1 MRRRRDPAKTSSPPA
16 TVAVL
21 AALGV
26 AFVALPVAGLA
37 ARAPWSDLGRLWTPG
52 ARNAFGIS
60 LIVTAGAA
68 LLSLV
73 LGLPAAVLLARSR
86 FRGASVVRG
95 IVLLPMVL
103 PPVVGGVGLLAAL
116 GPRHGILGRPLEALG
131 IELPFT
137 TGAAVVAAAFVS
149 TPLLVLAVEAGLR
162 TVDPRLEQAAAAM
175 GGSRWM
181 ILRRV
186 TLPLIRP
193 QIAAGM
199 VLAAA
204 RSLGEFGATI
214 TFAGNI
220 GGRTQTLPLSVFETL
235 QSDPD
240 GAILQALLLV
250 ALALAAI
257 VALRGRLFAR

>member
-1 MRRRRDPAKTSSPPA
+1 MRDRRERAEETSPPA

-21 AALGV
+21 AALAV
-26 AFVALPVAGLA
+26 AFVALPVVGLA
-37 ARAPWSDLGRLWTPG
+37 ARAPWSDLGLLWSPG
-52 ARNAFGIS
+52 ARTALGVS
-60 LIVTAGAA
+60 LVVTAGAA
-68 LLSLV
+68 ALSLV
-73 LGLPAAVLLARSR
+73 LGLPAAVGLARSR
-86 FRGASVVRG
+86 FRGASIVRG

-116 GPRHGILGRPLEALG
+116 GRRGILGGPLDALG
-131 IELPFT
+131 IQLPFT

-149 TPLLVLAVEAGLR
+149 TPLLILAVEAGLR
-162 TVDPRLEQAAAAM
+162 SVDPRLEQAAAAM
-175 GGSRWM
+175 GASRW
-181 ILRRV
+181 IVLRRV
-186 TLPLIRP
+186 TLPLVAP
-193 QIAAGM
+193 HVAAGL

-220 GGRTQTLPLSVFETL
+220 GGRTKTLPLSVFETL
-235 QSDPD
+235 QTDPD

-250 ALALAAI
+250 VLSLVAI

>member
-1 MRRRRDPAKTSSPPA
+1 VTA
-16 TVAVL
+16 L
-21 AALGV
+21 AILGV
-26 AFVALPVAGLA
+26 AFVVLPIAGLA
-37 ARAPWSDLGRLWTPG
+37 VRAPWSDLGRLWSPA
-52 ARNAFGIS
+52 ARTALGVS
-60 LIVTAGAA
+60 LVVTAGAA
-68 LLSLV
+68 LLALA
-73 LGLPAAVLLARSR
+73 LGLPTAIALSR
-86 FRGASVVRG
+86 GRLRGLRLVRG

-116 GPRHGILGRPLEALG
+116 GRRGILGGPLEALG

-162 TVDPRLEQAAAAM
+162 SLDPRLEEAAAAM
-175 GGSRWM
+175 GASRWM
-181 ILRRV
+181 VLRRV

-193 QIAAGM
+193 QIVAGV
-199 VLAAA
+199 VLAGA

-235 QSDPD
+235 QSDPG
-240 GAILQALLLV
+240 GAVLQALLLV
-250 ALALAAI
+250 AISLITIIALH
-257 VALRGRLFAR
+257 GRLFAR